1 MADEEAKAA
10 AWSESL
16 DDGPLGDAASVTDEQ
31 SHFDTEAPTPRQI
44 MRRRALSHPGFLIGT
59 TVVLIAALA
68 AIFADYIAPFD
79 PYNQDMPKRLI
90 NPVWGSGGSWEHPLG
105 TDRFGRDYLTRLI
118 YGTRVSMIIGFCA
131 ATLAAIVGTTVGMIG
146 GYFGGRVDAVVMY
159 LVNSK
164 LALPGL
170 VVALSLVSIFGGSV
184 LILILVL
191 GFLFWDRYAIV
202 TRTITMQLRAQEF
215 VTAAQAVGA
224 TRTRIILAEIMPNL
238 LDRVIVILTLEMA
251 VAILIEAALSFLGL
265 GIPPPTPSWGQM
277 VAEGRSSMFFQPF
290 LVTIPGIAI
299 LVLVISIN
307 MMGDGIRDITSPE
320 GRN

>member
-1 MADEEAKAA
+1 MADEKAEARTWNGAA
-10 AWSESL
+10 AESSGL
-16 DDGPLGDAASVTDEQ
+16 DA
-31 SHFDTEAPTPRQI
+31 EAPTPGQI

-59 TVVLIAALA
+59 TIVAIAAIA
-68 AIFADYIAPFD
+68 AIFAPYIAPFD
-79 PYNQDMPKRLI
+79 PYNQTMPERLI
-90 NPVWGSGGSWEHPLG
+90 NPVWGDGGSWVHPLG
-105 TDRFGRDYLTRLI
+105 TDRFGRDYLSRLI

-131 ATLAAIVGTTVGMIG
+131 ATLAAIVGTTVGMVG

-202 TRTITMQLRAQEF
+202 TRTITMQLRGQEF

-224 TRTRIILAEIMPNL
+224 STTRIIIAEIMPNL
-238 LDRVIVILTLEMA
+238 MDRVIVILTLEMA

-299 LVLVISIN
+299 LILVISIN